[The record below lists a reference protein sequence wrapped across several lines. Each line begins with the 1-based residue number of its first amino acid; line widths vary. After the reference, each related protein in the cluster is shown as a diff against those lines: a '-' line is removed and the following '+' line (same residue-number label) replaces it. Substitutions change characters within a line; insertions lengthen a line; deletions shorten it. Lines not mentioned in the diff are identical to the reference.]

1 MKKFVLLVLIAGSS
15 FGTLGFSNS
24 SEILEFSIQIENW
37 KDLKKVLEQR
47 YGEEFA
53 TLFTKVS
60 IYESGWEYDTYVS
73 KNLNN
78 IFAFVCNP
86 KCQCDKSG
94 YAKFSSKEEA
104 LEFLDWWINY
114 APPKLNENLIDWLKR
129 RGYNTENPEYY
140 EYLNQI
146 II

>member
-24 SEILEFSIQIENW
+24 SEILELPIQIENW

-47 YGEEFA
+47 YGEEFG
-53 TLFTKVS
+53 TLLTKVS

-129 RGYNTENPEYY
+129 RGYNTENPKYY